1 MLEVGQYTS
10 QLRYISSGKIVVSL
24 PTSLDMIEWNSN
36 GTFTQQTLLTKSSFS
51 LEFVFTKDEALA
63 MVGVGSNI
71 EIFKKEPTGYVLDQ
85 TLDNSET
92 VYAMKLSTD

>member
-1 MLEVGQYTS
+1 MGQYSS

-24 PTSLDMIEWNSN
+24 PTSLDVIEWNSN

-51 LEFVFTKDEALA
+51 IDFVFTRDEVLA

-71 EIFKKEPTGYVLDQ
+71 EIFKKDPTGYELEQ
-85 TLDNSET
+85 TLANSEMA
-92 VYAMKLSTD
+92 YALKLSAD